1 MGLNWFMTKINLRQ
15 KERHN
20 IFMAKG
26 IIISFE
32 GTDGSG
38 KTTQIKALSEYL
50 AKKGYQSEMLREPG
64 GTKIG
69 EEIRSIVLNKYN
81 TEMASLTEMLLY
93 ASSRAQMMEEKVE
106 PLLKEGRIVILDRF
120 FDSSL
125 AYQAFGRDLDFDAVL
140 SINLAAVKNI
150 IPKIT
155 FFIDIT
161 PEQSLK
167 RRQNASETDR
177 LENEDMSFHYKVY
190 EGYKK
195 LLEKFP
201 DRIVRIDGTKEAK
214 EITKEITSYVDNI
227 LKED

>member
-1 MGLNWFMTKINLRQ
+1 
-15 KERHN
+15 
-20 IFMAKG
+20 MAKG
-26 IIISFE
+26 MIISFE

-50 AKKGYQSEMLREPG
+50 VNKGYKAQMLREPG

-69 EEIRSIVLNKYN
+69 EEIRHILLNKDN

-93 ASSRAQMMEEKVE
+93 ASSRAQMMEEKVQ
-106 PLLKEGRIVILDRF
+106 PLLNEGYVVILDRF

-125 AYQAFGRDLDFDAVL
+125 AYQSYGRNLDFDAVL
-140 SINLAAVKNI
+140 AINLAAVKNI

-167 RRQNASETDR
+167 RRKNATETDR

-190 EGYKK
+190 EGYKQ
-195 LLEKFP
+195 LLKRFP
-201 DRIVRIDGTKEAK
+201 ERIIRIDGTETPK
-214 EITKEITSYVDNI
+214 EITKEIIKYIDKI
-227 LKED
+227 MKEE

>member
-1 MGLNWFMTKINLRQ
+1 M
-15 KERHN
+15 
-20 IFMAKG
+20 
-26 IIISFE
+26 IISFE

-50 AKKGYQSEMLREPG
+50 VNKGYKAQMLREPG

-69 EEIRSIVLNKYN
+69 EEIRHILLNKDN

-93 ASSRAQMMEEKVE
+93 ASSRAQMMEEKVQ
-106 PLLKEGRIVILDRF
+106 PLLNEGYVVILDRF

-125 AYQAFGRDLDFDAVL
+125 AYQSYGRNLDFDAVL
-140 SINLAAVKNI
+140 AINLAAVKNI

-167 RRQNASETDR
+167 RRKNATETDR

-190 EGYKK
+190 EGYKQ
-195 LLEKFP
+195 LLKRFPEKIG
-201 DRIVRIDGTKEAK
+201 RASCRERV
-214 EITKEITSYVDNI
+214 
-227 LKED
+227 

>member
-1 MGLNWFMTKINLRQ
+1 
-15 KERHN
+15 
-20 IFMAKG
+20 MAKG
-26 IIISFE
+26 MIISFE

-50 AKKGYQSEMLREPG
+50 DKKGYETIMLREPG

-69 EEIRSIVLNKYN
+69 EEIRSILLNKNN

-106 PLLKEGRIVILDRF
+106 PLLKEGKIVILDRF

-125 AYQAFGRDLDFDAVL
+125 AYQAFGRDLNFDAVL

-190 EGYKK
+190 EGYKE
-195 LLEKFP
+195 LLKIFP
-201 DRIVRIDGTKEAK
+201 DRIVRIDGTKEP
-214 EITKEITSYVDNI
+214 
-227 LKED
+227 

>member
-1 MGLNWFMTKINLRQ
+1 MIRINQRQ
-15 KERHN
+15 KEGLN
-20 IFMAKG
+20 VFMTKG

-50 AKKGYQSEMLREPG
+50 ARKGYESAALREPG

-69 EEIRSIVLNKYN
+69 EEVRSILLNKDN

-93 ASSRAQMMEEKVE
+93 AASRAQMMEEKVE
-106 PLLKEGRIVILDRF
+106 PLLKQGRVVILDRF

-125 AYQAFGRDLDFDAVL
+125 AYQAFGRNLDFDAVL
-140 SINLAAVKNI
+140 SINLAAIKNI

-167 RRQNASETDR
+167 RRQSASETDR

-201 DRIVRIDGTKEAK
+201 DRIVRIDGTNEAYIRNSK
-214 EITKEITSYVDNI
+214 R
-227 LKED
+227 

>member
-1 MGLNWFMTKINLRQ
+1 
-15 KERHN
+15 
-20 IFMAKG
+20 MAKG
-26 IIISFE
+26 MIISFE

-38 KTTQIKALSEYL
+38 KTTQIKALSRYL
-50 AKKGYQSEMLREPG
+50 EEKGYMPAILREPG
-64 GTKIG
+64 GTRIG
-69 EEIRSIVLNKYN
+69 EEIRSILLNSDN

-106 PLLKEGRIVILDRF
+106 PLLKEGKIVILDRF

-125 AYQAFGRDLDFDAVL
+125 AYQAYGRDLNFDAVL

-150 IPKIT
+150 VPKIT

-167 RRQNASETDR
+167 RRQNATATDR

-195 LLEKFP
+195 LLERFP
-201 DRIVRIDGTKEAK
+201 ERIIRIDGTKEAR
-214 EITKEITSYVDNI
+214 EITNEITSYVDNV
-227 LKED
+227 LKEDIR